1 MEIICCGKATRLL
14 SFPDLIPLTAQ
25 QHPDKN
31 VSSSINSFQKN
42 CFQQIYKT
50 SDPKFHNL
58 EFINLKKEANGASKY
73 Y

>member
-14 SFPDLIPLTAQ
+14 SFPDLSPITAQ

-31 VSSSINSFQKN
+31 VSSSINSFKKN

-50 SDPKFHNL
+50 SDSKFHNL
-58 EFINLKKEANGASKY
+58 EFMILKKDVNGASK
-73 Y
+73 